1 MRAVDTN
8 VLARFVLRDDE
19 RQYALSRALFESN
32 AVFVPITV
40 ALELEWVLRS
50 YGLPRAQ
57 VVRTIRNLLGLP
69 DVTFED
75 SDRLREA
82 LRLVDEGAD
91 FADAFHLVRCG
102 ECTDFVTFDKA
113 LAAAAPDSVTLL
125 TA

>member
-8 VLARFVLRDDE
+8 VLARFLLRDDE
-19 RQYALSRALFESN
+19 RQHLLSRALLETS

-50 YGLPRAQ
+50 YDLPRAQ
-57 VVRTIRNLLGLP
+57 VVRTIRDLMGLP
-69 DVTFED
+69 NVIFED

-82 LRLVDEGAD
+82 LSLVDGGAD
-91 FADAFHLVRCG
+91 FADTFHLVRCG
-102 ECTDFVTFDKA
+102 GCTDFVTFDKA
-113 LAAAAPDSVTLL
+113 LAATAPDRVTLL